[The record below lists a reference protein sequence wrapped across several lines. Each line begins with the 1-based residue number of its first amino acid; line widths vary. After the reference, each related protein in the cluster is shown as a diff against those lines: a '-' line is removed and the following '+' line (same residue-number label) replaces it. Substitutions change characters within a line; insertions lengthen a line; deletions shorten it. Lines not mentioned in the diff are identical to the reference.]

1 MREQK
6 ISPEEDSDGY
16 LEGNDGAVEPL
27 PFDSEGS
34 SQQVRHGPCSRKSL
48 FVLLLTPLPLQY
60 QQDEHD
66 SYENDEQDEDDVD
79 PSSRGSG

>member
-1 MREQK
+1 LLRDIQVREQK

-34 SQQVRHGPCSRKSL
+34 SQQVRHGPCSRKSHCL
-48 FVLLLTPLPLQY
+48 APHTLASPVPT
-60 QQDEHD
+60 
-66 SYENDEQDEDDVD
+66 
-79 PSSRGSG
+79 R